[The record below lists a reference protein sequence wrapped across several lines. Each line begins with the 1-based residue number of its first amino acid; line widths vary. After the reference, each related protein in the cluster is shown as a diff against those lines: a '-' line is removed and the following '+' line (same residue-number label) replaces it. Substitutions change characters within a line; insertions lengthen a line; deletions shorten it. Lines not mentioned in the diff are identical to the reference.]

1 MELDIEVNKLKMLK
15 AQYLN
20 DKYRLQGNV
29 NKILPEKIKD
39 FKSKIQLIEKDKL
52 NLIKNKGVYLTEE
65 EFNHYLELY
74 KQIQSEWKKLS

>member
-1 MELDIEVNKLKMLK
+1 MGGFIYEQIEILKLQTIKKFLGLSGSSAK
-15 AQYLN
+15 VY
-20 DKYRLQGNV
+20 Y
-29 NKILPEKIKD
+29 NKITSDKTK
-39 FKSKIQLIEKDKL
+39 KDKL